1 VSESD
6 PGLGSGSDASGVEQ
20 LDDDLRELVE
30 GALDGQQ
37 LALSRLIS
45 HIENKEPG
53 YREAMTALYPESGD
67 ARIIGIT
74 GQPGAGKSTL
84 VDKIVDRYRERGL
97 SVGVIAVD
105 PSSPYSGGSVLG
117 DRIRQTSRNED
128 PEVFFR
134 SMSSRGQ
141 GGGLAAATFDVI
153 HAMDAFGKDVVLI
166 ETVGAGQNEV
176 DIVSVAETVCVV
188 TIPGAGDDIQA
199 NKAGILEIADV
210 FAVNKADLDGAHTTR
225 KELMQMVRIG
235 NDLDDGDERRW
246 LPPIELTTA
255 TRGEG
260 VEELL
265 EAFDDHYGFL
275 TDTGRLEAER
285 AARFRQELRT
295 HLDDELSGLV
305 DRLVEVRARE
315 DTDPHTA
322 AQELLAPLR
331 AAVEAELDRD

>member
-1 VSESD
+1 VSGSG
-6 PGLGSGSDASGVEQ
+6 PGLDRDG
-20 LDDDLRELVE
+20 LDGDLRDLVE
-30 GALDGQQ
+30 GTLDGQQ

-45 HIENKEPG
+45 HIEDRKPG
-53 YREAMTALYPESGD
+53 YRAAMRAIYRESGD

-84 VDKIVDRYRERGL
+84 VDKVVDRYREQGL
-97 SVGVIAVD
+97 TVGVIAVD

-117 DRIRQTSRNED
+117 DRIRQTSRSED

-225 KELMQMVRIG
+225 KELLQMIRIG
-235 NDLDDGDERRW
+235 NDLDDSDERRW
-246 LPPIELTTA
+246 MPPIELTTA

-260 VEELL
+260 VDELL
-265 EAFDDHYGFL
+265 EAFDDHYEFL
-275 TDTGRLEAER
+275 TDTGRLSEER

-295 HLDDELSGLV
+295 HVDAELSALV
-305 DRLVEVRARE
+305 DRLVAARAPDHE
-315 DTDPHTA
+315 DGDPHTGA
-322 AQELLAPLR
+322 EAVLAPLR
-331 AAVEAELDRD
+331 AAVEAELDGD